1 MKFMKKLTAAA
12 LGLTL
17 AVGFLT
23 ACTKAPAET
32 PDVPAQLPELTEV
45 YDAVKEAYGED
56 YLPSMEVDEDTLCD
70 MLGLEKESIS
80 AFFGEMPMMSTHV
93 DTFIGIRAAEG
104 KGDEVEKA
112 VNDYRETQVSN
123 TLQYPMNLAKVQASK
138 VVRHGD
144 DVYFVMLGK
153 INDNMDVSEEEGA
166 KFAEEQVKI
175 GTDAIDAMYA
185 Q

>member
-17 AVGFLT
+17 AAGFLT

-185 Q
+185 E